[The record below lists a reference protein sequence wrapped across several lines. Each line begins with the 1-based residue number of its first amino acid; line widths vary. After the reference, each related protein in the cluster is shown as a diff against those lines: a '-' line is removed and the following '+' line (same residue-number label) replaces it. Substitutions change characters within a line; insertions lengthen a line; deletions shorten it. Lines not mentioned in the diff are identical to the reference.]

1 MSWYNFNGMKP
12 KKIQNEEGKPGS
24 TRLDCHCN
32 LLLMACQTFH
42 KLFISFSLSN
52 GKAHLASKNKTSQI
66 TQFYGF
72 LKTRKM
78 CKLN

>member
-1 MSWYNFNGMKP
+1 MKRESLVAHAWTV
-12 KKIQNEEGKPGS
+12 IA
-24 TRLDCHCN
+24 TCF
-32 LLLMACQTFH
+32 LMACQTFH